1 MFSSILPKPVFKI
14 KLPDSPDKGS
24 SQKSAKETIETLV
37 LSKNMVLAHVHT
49 VIDEVIEI
57 IYDISSA
64 NKSMRKCKK
73 SLALF
78 NVTKLTLPNKHAE
91 PFKIIPTPEPYLI
104 GDTSSLQNS
113 VLKLI

>member
-1 MFSSILPKPVFKI
+1 MFSGVLPKPVFNI
-14 KLPDSPDKGS
+14 KLIDSLEKGTS
-24 SQKSAKETIETLV
+24 PKSARESIEKLV
-37 LSKNMVLAHVHT
+37 LSKNVVLAHVHT
-49 VIDEVIEI
+49 MIDEVIKI
-57 IYDISSA
+57 IYNVSSA

-78 NVTKLTLPNKHAE
+78 NVIKLTLPNKHAE